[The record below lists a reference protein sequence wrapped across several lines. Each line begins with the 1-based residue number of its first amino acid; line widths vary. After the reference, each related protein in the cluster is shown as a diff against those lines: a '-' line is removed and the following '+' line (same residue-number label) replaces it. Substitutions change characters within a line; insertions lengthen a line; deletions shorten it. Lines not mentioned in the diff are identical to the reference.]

1 MSLHLLTGSTG
12 TGKTYHLYKSIID
25 SAIQHP
31 GNRHVVL
38 VPEQFTMQTQ
48 RALVEMHPCQS
59 HAPGACTQDANFPFC
74 HVLVLRVR
82 APGRAPVRAAVSMQK
97 IVPIF

>member
-31 GNRHVVL
+31 GRRHVVL

-48 RALVEMHPCQS
+48 RALVEMHPG
-59 HAPGACTQDANFPFC
+59 HAILNIEVMSFDWLAHQILKDLSKPGVHILDDSGISKIGSA
-74 HVLVLRVR
+74 HV
-82 APGRAPVRAAVSMQK
+82 
-97 IVPIF
+97 